1 MNRPRQAVILAGGRG
16 RRLGRLTSTQPKAM
30 VRFHG
35 RPFLEYLL
43 TMLREQGFTEALL
56 LLGWRAEAVREHF
69 GDGSQFGI
77 RVRYA
82 VEPVDIE
89 SGERLRR
96 AGGLLDDTFLL
107 LYCDN
112 YWPMRFLRM
121 WQSYADGGR
130 VAQMTVY
137 ANTDGWSRAN
147 VTVQAGA
154 VTGYDRERR
163 QAGLTGVDIGY
174 LIAQRAIVDQLP
186 AGNVGM
192 ETLYPALA
200 RRNQLGA
207 YLSSHRYYGIGTA
220 ERLTLA
226 ERFLER
232 RKTVI
237 LDRDGVLN
245 RKPAAG
251 DYVRSWRDWEWV
263 EGSPQALA
271 MLHEAG
277 YRVLIVSNQAGVARG
292 ALAPKTLAEIDRRMK
307 QEARLAG
314 GLVEASYYCPHGWD
328 EGCACRKPV
337 PGLLYQAQRD
347 FHLDLTRTVF
357 IGDDE
362 RDAQAAEAAG
372 CLYAAV
378 TPARTLAQ
386 VVEEMLEREAITGEN
401 RLCVY

>member
-1 MNRPRQAVILAGGRG
+1 
-16 RRLGRLTSTQPKAM
+16 
-30 VRFHG
+30 
-35 RPFLEYLL
+35 
-43 TMLREQGFTEALL
+43 
-56 LLGWRAEAVREHF
+56 
-69 GDGSQFGI
+69 
-77 RVRYA
+77 
-82 VEPVDIE
+82 
-89 SGERLRR
+89 
-96 AGGLLDDTFLL
+96 
-107 LYCDN
+107 
-112 YWPMRFLRM
+112 
-121 WQSYADGGR
+121 
-130 VAQMTVY
+130 
-137 ANTDGWSRAN
+137 
-147 VTVQAGA
+147 
-154 VTGYDRERR
+154 
-163 QAGLTGVDIGY
+163 
-174 LIAQRAIVDQLP
+174 
-186 AGNVGM
+186 
-192 ETLYPALA
+192 
-200 RRNQLGA
+200 
-207 YLSSHRYYGIGTA
+207 
-220 ERLTLA
+220 
-226 ERFLER
+226 
-232 RKTVI
+232 
-237 LDRDGVLN
+237 LN